1 MAGMFVAQILICSM
15 LNADCVILE
24 DSRGVSLTKAE
35 CVIRQKEML
44 IDITLEMPQYSLVDR
59 TCRKSK
65 YRPI

>member
-1 MAGMFVAQILICSM
+1 MFIAQILICSM

-24 DSRGVSLTKAE
+24 DSRGVSLTKAQ

-65 YRPI
+65 YQPI

>member
-1 MAGMFVAQILICSM
+1 MFIAQILICSM

-24 DSRGVSLTKAE
+24 DSRGVSLTKAQ

-44 IDITLEMPQYSLVDR
+44 VDATFKMPEYSLVDR